1 MAKFEKGHKLATGRP
16 KGAMNRS
23 TEQAKLTIARIAN
36 RGLDNISEDLEKIRK
51 TDPIEATKLYLKLLE
66 YIVPKKAQVELNGEI
81 NQKIS
86 NLTTTDTTQ
95 YPNSDRL
102 IDINLWGQKIV
113 GMIMDAEDENYFE

>member
-16 KGAMNRS
+16 KGAVNRS

-66 YIVPKKAQVELNGEI
+66 YIVPKKAQMELSGQIDQRIQQISI
-81 NQKIS
+81 NVNRTGS
-86 NLTTTDTTQ
+86 ELRD
-95 YPNSDRL
+95 
-102 IDINLWGQKIV
+102 
-113 GMIMDAEDENYFE
+113 